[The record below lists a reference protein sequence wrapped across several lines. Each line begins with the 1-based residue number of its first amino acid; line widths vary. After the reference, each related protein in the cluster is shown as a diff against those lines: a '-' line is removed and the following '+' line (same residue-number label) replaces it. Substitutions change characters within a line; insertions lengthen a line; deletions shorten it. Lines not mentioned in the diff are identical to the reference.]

1 MQYVICKTS
10 HSTGAIFCKY
20 IIVHF
25 NQKRSQN
32 TPSKCI
38 SICVKPCYNTNYL
51 HTYNVDANSSGP
63 FLDLVCNFN
72 FEIQLVCKLLRKRS
86 VVLNCYCS
94 ALHYTQVCFVY
105 ILVHWCFGMVL
116 LCLTVEDDNSFS
128 LPKKRN
134 IFSSCFQYSERAI
147 HSTER
152 NFTSAERS

>member
-1 MQYVICKTS
+1 MTYFCILTVLMKDMQYVISACTKTS

-38 SICVKPCYNTNYL
+38 SICVEPCYNTNYL
-51 HTYNVDANSSGP
+51 HTYNVDANASGP

-94 ALHYTQVCFVY
+94 ALHYTQVCFDK
-105 ILVHWCFGMVL
+105 VL
-116 LCLTVEDDNSFS
+116 IQQYKHNLTARDLSQGQQQE
-128 LPKKRN
+128 
-134 IFSSCFQYSERAI
+134 I
-147 HSTER
+147 
-152 NFTSAERS
+152 